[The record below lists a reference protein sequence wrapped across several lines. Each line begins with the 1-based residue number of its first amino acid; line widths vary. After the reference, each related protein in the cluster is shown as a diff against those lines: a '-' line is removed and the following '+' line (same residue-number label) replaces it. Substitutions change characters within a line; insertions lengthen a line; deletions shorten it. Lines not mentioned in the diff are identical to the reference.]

1 MRQLLQT
8 IQKRKAVS
16 TIAIL
21 LTLAIGIMIGTLIS
35 RGVRAAQGQEQGAD
49 VQALNLPS
57 PVELSTVFSRI
68 SSDVSPAV
76 VNINTEST
84 VQSRRPRRDPQGE
97 DPFGQFFDR
106 FFDFG
111 PFGQQQ
117 QPEFRQRS
125 LGSGVIVD
133 AEGYILTNAHVVS
146 RADKINIKLLNDE
159 ELYEARIIGTDEE
172 TDLAVIKIDPD
183 RPLPFAKIGNSDG
196 TGVGDWV
203 LAIGS
208 PFGLE
213 ETVTAGIISAKGRDL
228 GRGSSSFQRFIQTDA
243 AINPGNSGGP
253 LVNMHG
259 EVIGIN
265 TAIATG
271 TGSYAGVGFAL
282 PSNVAVDVY
291 NQLVQSGRVTRG
303 SLGIMFQPDPSPVL
317 LRTFGAESGVVIT
330 GIQPGGPAEA
340 AGLRQ
345 GDVIISVDG
354 QVVEDGDGLIAIV
367 AGTPVDRPVVVRY
380 IRDREEQETTV
391 VIGDRTEVFA
401 GRLNPAFHRRHR
413 GPVRHF
419 DPEHYSGDRQPS
431 WDRTGRRRSGD
442 QCGQRQLCGGNRD
455 AARRRDSAAQPSAC
469 EPCAGRSPDP
479 ARPGAPIGCRVH
491 GPPGARLAARYALPG
506 WHAPVR
512 QQTKVHPPRN
522 CRFRGDLF

>member
-8 IQKRKAVS
+8 MQKRKAVS

-21 LTLAIGIMIGTLIS
+21 LTLAIGILIGTLIS

-146 RADKINIKLLNDE
+146 RADKINIKLLDDE

-303 SLGIMFQPDPSPVL
+303 SLGVMFQPDPSPVL

-401 GRLNPAFHRRHR
+401 GQLNP
-413 GPVRHF
+413 GGGS
-419 DPEHYSGDRQPS
+419 DQPS
-431 WDRTGRRRSGD
+431 TEDTE
-442 QCGQRQLCGGNRD
+442 
-455 AARRRDSAAQPSAC
+455 ARFGISIQNITPEIASRLGIEPDEGVLVTSVDNDSFA
-469 EPCAGRSPDP
+469 EE
-479 ARPGAPIGCRVH
+479 IG
-491 GPPGARLAARYALPG
+491 L
-506 WHAPVR
+506 
-512 QQTKVHPPRN
+512 Q
-522 CRFRGDLF
+522 RGDVIQQLNHQPVNRVQDVLQIQRGLAPQSDVVFMVLRAQGSQPVTLYLAGTLP